1 MRKKFFLS
9 TLIGSFVLMSIVSC
23 TKDGHSVVPPPPPP
37 PPPGSVNH
45 AKVIPETVKENPQI
59 KKINARAL
67 QRQ

>member
-1 MRKKFFLS
+1 MRKIFFP
-9 TLIGSFVLMSIVSC
+9 TLIGFFVLTSILRC
-23 TKDGHSVVPPPPPP
+23 TKDGHSVVTPPPPP

-59 KKINARAL
+59 KKINTRAL